1 MDDYIFIVVAMQ
13 LDSTGIAIIEMTVVF
28 AVFQISL
35 WQDETKS
42 YVPGLHGA
50 VPFFSQLSADG
61 FLLTIIVCIFLC
73 CASVMMP
80 SFSKWSL

>member
-1 MDDYIFIVVAMQ
+1 MHMDDYIFIVVAMQ

-35 WQDETKS
+35 RQDETKS

-50 VPFFSQLSADG
+50 VPFFLS
-61 FLLTIIVCIFLC
+61 
-73 CASVMMP
+73 
-80 SFSKWSL
+80 

>member
-35 WQDETKS
+35 RQDETKS

-50 VPFFSQLSADG
+50 VPFFLS
-61 FLLTIIVCIFLC
+61 
-73 CASVMMP
+73 
-80 SFSKWSL
+80 